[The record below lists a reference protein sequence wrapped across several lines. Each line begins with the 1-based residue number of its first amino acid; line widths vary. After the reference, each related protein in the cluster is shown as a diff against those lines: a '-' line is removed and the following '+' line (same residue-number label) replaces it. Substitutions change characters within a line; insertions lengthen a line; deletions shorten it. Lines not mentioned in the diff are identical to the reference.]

1 MTPLERIQ
9 WAVAP
14 DERRSMS
21 LLVGAM
27 SVFIALGGLAAFLP
41 LPRILNALFAIGM
54 LCAWAVGL
62 CGMIGY
68 LRWYLGG
75 SRPPK

>member
-1 MTPLERIQ
+1 MTLLERIQ

-27 SVFIALGGLAAFLP
+27 TVFIALGGLAAFLP

-62 CGMIGY
+62 CGMVGY
-68 LRWYLGG
+68 IRWYLRGAK
-75 SRPPK
+75 PPE